1 MGRRRRRFVTND
13 HLGIQWRRCNRGGPA
28 PAAITNTGRHVMSK
42 FRIEKD
48 SMGEMRV
55 PESAMYGAST
65 ARAVENFPV
74 SGIPFPPSFIRALGI
89 IKRACARA
97 NMELGDLDPKTA
109 EAIVE
114 AATEVIE
121 GKLNAEFPLDIYQ
134 TGSGTSTNMNANEV
148 IANRAAEIMGKER
161 GHKSIHPNDHVNM
174 SQSSNDVIPTAI
186 HVAAAAA
193 ITTELIPALEHLG
206 LTLEAKSEQ
215 FDDVVKSGRT
225 HLMDATPVR
234 LGQEFGGYE
243 RQVANAVERAGR
255 ARDALLELA
264 LGGTAV
270 GTGINRRA
278 EFPQLAIKFIGED
291 TALAFFEAMDHFEA
305 QGAKDACVEVSGQ
318 MKTIAVSLSKIAN
331 DIRLLASGP
340 RTGIAEIT
348 LPAIQPGSS
357 IMPGKV
363 NPVICESVTMVCAQV
378 IGYDAAITHGGLGSY
393 LELNVMMP
401 LIAYD
406 LLEQIRLLTNVSRV
420 FANNCISGITANDSR
435 ARELLELNL
444 STCTSLAPKIGYD
457 KAAALSKEAFASGRT
472 VRDVAREKKVLPEDE
487 LTKLLDFRRM
497 TEPDA

>member
-1 MGRRRRRFVTND
+1 MT
-13 HLGIQWRRCNRGGPA
+13 
-28 PAAITNTGRHVMSK
+28 K
-42 FRIEKD
+42 YRIEKD
-48 SMGEMRV
+48 SLGEMRV
-55 PESAMYGAST
+55 PADALYGAQT

-74 SGIPFPPSFIRALGI
+74 SGIPFPPQFIRALGI

-97 NMELGDLDPKTA
+97 NMELGDLDPKVA

-121 GKLNAEFPLDIYQ
+121 GRLNEAFPLDIFQ

-148 IANRAAEIMGKER
+148 IANRAGEILGKER
-161 GHKSIHPNDHVNM
+161 GHKAIHPNDHVNM
-174 SQSSNDVIPTAI
+174 GQSSNDVIPTAI
-186 HVAAAAA
+186 HVAAATA
-193 ITTELIPALEHLG
+193 ITQDLIPALENLG
-206 LTLEAKSEQ
+206 VALEAKAEQ

-234 LGQEFGGYE
+234 LGQEFAGYA
-243 RQVANAVERAGR
+243 RQIANAVERASH

-270 GTGINRRA
+270 GTGINRKP
-278 EFPQLAIKFIGED
+278 EFPQVAIKYINED
-291 TALAFFEAMDHFEA
+291 TGLGFFEAMDHFEA
-305 QGAKDACVEVSGQ
+305 QGTKDGCVEASGH
-318 MKTIAVSLSKIAN
+318 MKTIAVSLSRVAN
-331 DIRLLASGP
+331 DIRLMASGP

-348 LPAIQPGSS
+348 LPSIQPGSS

-363 NPVICESVTMVCAQV
+363 NPVICESVTMVSAQV
-378 IGYDAAITHGGLGSY
+378 IGYDTAITHGGLGSY

-401 LIAYD
+401 VIAYD
-406 LLEQIRLLTNVSRV
+406 LLEQIRLLSNVSRV
-420 FANNCISGITANDSR
+420 FAEKCIAGITANESR

-457 KAAALSKEAFASGRT
+457 KAAALSKQAFATGRT
-472 VRDVAREKKVLPEDE
+472 VRDVARELKVLPDDE
-487 LTKLLDFRRM
+487 LDRLLDYRKM

>member
-1 MGRRRRRFVTND
+1 
-13 HLGIQWRRCNRGGPA
+13 
-28 PAAITNTGRHVMSK
+28 MSK
-42 FRIEKD
+42 YRIEKD
-48 SMGEMRV
+48 SLGEMRV
-55 PESAMYGAST
+55 PEAAYYGAQT

-74 SGIPFPPSFIRALGI
+74 SGIPFPRHFIRALGI
-89 IKRACARA
+89 IKRSCARA
-97 NMELGDLDPKTA
+97 NVELGDLDAKVG
-109 EAIVE
+109 EAIAE

-121 GKLNAEFPLDIYQ
+121 GKLDAEFPLDIYQ

-148 IANRAAEIMGKER
+148 IANRAAEIMGKDR

-186 HVAAAAA
+186 HVAAATA

-234 LGQEFGGYE
+234 LGQEFGGFE

-278 EFPQLAIKFIGED
+278 EFPQVAIKFIGED
-291 TALAFFEAMDHFEA
+291 TTLAFYEAMDHFEA
-305 QGAKDACVEVSGQ
+305 QGAKDACVEASGQ
-318 MKTIAVSLSKIAN
+318 LKTIAVSLSKIAN

-340 RTGIAEIT
+340 RAGIAEIS

-378 IGYDAAITHGGLGSY
+378 IGYDAAITHCGMGSL

-406 LLEQIRLLTNVSRV
+406 LLEQIRLLSNVSRV
-420 FANNCISGITANDSR
+420 FANNCIAGITANGSR

-444 STCTSLAPKIGYD
+444 ATCTALAPEIGYD
-457 KAAALSKEAFASGRT
+457 KAAALSKQALATGRT
-472 VRDVAREKKVLPEDE
+472 VRDVAREMKVLPEDE
-487 LTKLLDFRRM
+487 LNRLLDYRRM

>member
-1 MGRRRRRFVTND
+1 
-13 HLGIQWRRCNRGGPA
+13 
-28 PAAITNTGRHVMSK
+28 MSK
-42 FRIEKD
+42 YRIEKD
-48 SMGEMRV
+48 SLGEMRV
-55 PESAMYGAST
+55 PEAAYYGAQT

-74 SGIPFPPSFIRALGI
+74 SGIAFPRAFIRALGI

-97 NMELGDLDPKTA
+97 NVELGDLDPKLG
-109 EAIVE
+109 EAIAA

-121 GKLNAEFPLDIYQ
+121 GKLDAEFPLDIYQ

-148 IANRAAEIMGKER
+148 IANRTAEIMGKER
-161 GHKSIHPNDHVNM
+161 GHKSVHPNDHVNM

-186 HVAAAAA
+186 HVAAAYA
-193 ITTELIPALEHLG
+193 ITRDLIPALEHLG
-206 LTLEAKSEQ
+206 LTLEAKAEQ

-225 HLMDATPVR
+225 HMMDATPVR
-234 LGQEFGGYE
+234 LGQEFEGYE
-243 RQVANAVERAGR
+243 RQVSNAVERAAQ

-278 EFPQLAIKFIGED
+278 NFPQTAIKYINED
-291 TALAFFEAMDHFEA
+291 TGLGFFEAMDHFEA
-305 QGAKDACVEVSGQ
+305 QSAKDACVEASGHL
-318 MKTIAVSLSKIAN
+318 KTIAVSLTKIAN
-331 DIRLLASGP
+331 DIRLLSSGP

-348 LPAIQPGSS
+348 LPSIQPGSS

-363 NPVICESVTMVCAQV
+363 NPVICESVQMVGAQV
-378 IGYDAAITHGGLGSY
+378 IGHDAAITLGGLGSY

-406 LLEQIRLLTNVSRV
+406 LLESIRLLGNVSRV
-420 FANNCISGITANDSR
+420 FADKCIAGIVANDSR

-457 KAAALSKEAFASGRT
+457 RAAALSKEAFKTGRT
-472 VRDVAREKKVLPEDE
+472 IRDVAREQKVLPDDE
-487 LTKLLDFRRM
+487 LNDVLDFRRM
-497 TEPDA
+497 TEPE

>member
-1 MGRRRRRFVTND
+1 M
-13 HLGIQWRRCNRGGPA
+13 A
-28 PAAITNTGRHVMSK
+28 SSAATGRSNSKEPEDMSK
-42 FRIEKD
+42 YRIEKD
-48 SMGEMRV
+48 SLGEMRV
-55 PESAMYGAST
+55 PEDAYYGAQT

-74 SGIPFPPSFIRALGI
+74 SGIPFPRHFIRALGI
-89 IKRACARA
+89 IKRSCARA
-97 NMELGDLDPKTA
+97 NVELGDLDPKMG
-109 EAIVE
+109 EAIAE

-121 GKLNAEFPLDIYQ
+121 GKLDAEFPLDIYQ

-148 IANRAAEIMGKER
+148 IANRAAEILGKDR
-161 GHKSIHPNDHVNM
+161 SHNKAIHPNDHVNM

-186 HVAAAAA
+186 HVAAATA
-193 ITTELIPALEHLG
+193 IMTELIPALEHLG
-206 LTLEAKSEQ
+206 VTLEAKAEQ

-234 LGQEFGGYE
+234 LGQEFGGFE
-243 RQVANAVERAGR
+243 RQVANAVERAAR

-278 EFPQLAIKFIGED
+278 EFPGVAIKFIGED
-291 TALAFFEAMDHFEA
+291 TGLGFYEAMDHFEA
-305 QGAKDACVEVSGQ
+305 QGAKDACVEASGH

-331 DIRLLASGP
+331 DIRLMASGP

-348 LPAIQPGSS
+348 LPSIQPGSS
-357 IMPGKV
+357 IMPGKI
-363 NPVICESVTMVCAQV
+363 NPVICESVTMVSAQV
-378 IGYDAAITHGGLGSY
+378 IGYDAAITQCGLGSL

-406 LLEQIRLLTNVSRV
+406 LLEQIRLLSNVSRA
-420 FANNCISGITANDSR
+420 FANKCIAGITANDSR

-457 KAAALSKEAFASGRT
+457 KAAALSKEAFATGRT
-472 VRDVAREKKVLPEDE
+472 VRDVAREMKVLPEEE
-487 LTKLLDFRRM
+487 LNRLLDYRRM